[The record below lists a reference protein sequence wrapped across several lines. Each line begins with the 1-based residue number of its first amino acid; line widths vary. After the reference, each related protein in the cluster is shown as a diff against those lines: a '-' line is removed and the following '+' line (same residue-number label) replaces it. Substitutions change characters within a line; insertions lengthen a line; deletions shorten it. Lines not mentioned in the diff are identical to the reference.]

1 MTNEIR
7 TRSDRIGSTVRSLMI
22 DLLGMAPMLAPFY
35 LERGGFEV
43 GLNPH
48 PRRSHPKGEEKG
60 Q

>member
-22 DLLGMAPMLAPFY
+22 NLLGMAPAVAPFY
-35 LERGGFEV
+35 L
-43 GLNPH
+43 NPH
-48 PRRSHPKGEEKG
+48 PSPSHPKSEEKG